1 MHMGGSYSFGMD
13 NNRLLKGFLR
23 LRNGGIIFLIS
34 TIIATISGFMY
45 TVVFVDRNFSTE
57 LALWFFE
64 FINVILIIIASIMM
78 YSSVSIIS
86 KNVNEKNDRLFKL
99 TRALI
104 LTFIVLFSVS
114 TIFTLILHI
123 LNYQSV
129 FSFGKNMIAYLLLAG
144 FLLAFS
150 FCFKDLQRIGY
161 GTRLLYVPLIFLAM
175 PSVVS
180 VVFGSI
186 SFAFSFSSDYD
197 TILVYSSLVNLYMVM
212 FFFFAFLELFFVIRR
227 MTRLID
233 VQYVVKSEEPDIKEP
248 KIKMKTAA
256 PSKK

>member
-1 MHMGGSYSFGMD
+1 
-13 NNRLLKGFLR
+13 
-23 LRNGGIIFLIS
+23 
-34 TIIATISGFMY
+34 MY

-144 FLLAFS
+144 FLL
-150 FCFKDLQRIGY
+150 GWN
-161 GTRLLYVPLIFLAM
+161 LLLFNGGIPLAVTLSTVFTVYVVGLVPILVA
-175 PSVVS
+175 SVVPS
-180 VVFGSI
+180 WRNAI
-186 SFAFSFSSDYD
+186 
-197 TILVYSSLVNLYMVM
+197 T
-212 FFFFAFLELFFVIRR
+212 
-227 MTRLID
+227 
-233 VQYVVKSEEPDIKEP
+233 EPDIVLRGV
-248 KIKMKTAA
+248 
-256 PSKK
+256 

>member
-1 MHMGGSYSFGMD
+1 MGASYSFGMD

-23 LRNGGIIFLIS
+23 LRNGGIIFLLS
-34 TIIATISGFMY
+34 TIIAIISGIMY
-45 TVVFVDRNFSTE
+45 IAVFADRSFSIE
-57 LALWFFE
+57 LALWYFE
-64 FINVILIIIASIMM
+64 LINVILIIIASIIM

-99 TRALI
+99 ARALL

-114 TIFTLILHI
+114 TIFTLLLHI
-123 LNYQSV
+123 FNIESV
-129 FSFGKNMIAYLLLAG
+129 FSFGKNMIAYMLLAG

-161 GTRLLYVPLIFLAM
+161 GTRLLYVPLIFLTM

-180 VVFGSI
+180 LVLGSI
-186 SFAFSFSSDYD
+186 SFTFSFSRDYD
-197 TILVYSSLVNLYMVM
+197 SILIYSSFVNFYMVM

-256 PSKK
+256 SAKK

>member
-23 LRNGGIIFLIS
+23 LRNSGIIFLIS
-34 TIIATISGFMY
+34 TIIATISGIMY
-45 TVVFVDRNFSTE
+45 SVVFVDRNFSTE

-64 FINVILIIIASIMM
+64 FINVILILIASIMM

-99 TRALI
+99 ARVLLLI
-104 LTFIVLFSVS
+104 FIVLFIGS
-114 TIFTLILHI
+114 TIFTLTLHL
-123 LNYQSV
+123 LNYESV
-129 FSFGKNMIAYLLLAG
+129 FSFGKNMIAYMLLAG

-161 GTRLLYVPLIFLAM
+161 GTRLLYVPLIFLAV

-180 VVFGSI
+180 LVLGC
-186 SFAFSFSSDYD
+186 FAYVSPWDGNSEP
-197 TILVYSSLVNLYMVM
+197 ILVYSSLVNFYMVL
-212 FFFFAFLELFFVIRR
+212 FFFLAFLELFLVLRR
-227 MTRLID
+227 MTKLID
-233 VQYVVKSEEPDIKEP
+233 VQYVVKSEEQEP
-248 KIKMKTAA
+248 IMKKAVPA
-256 PSKK
+256 KK